1 LRYAVLLCSLVGAL
15 AFSNAALAVDNQ
27 GTVGDCSNAT
37 TYTIEQC
44 LMGGTISDA
53 STSPW
58 WCLWCPKDEPKD
70 QDCSL
75 VKVIDYTTCISKCTC
90 QYNNAVKKCDGQT
103 RKDAQQVDYKAC
115 QQQCQIDW
123 VSTNT

>member
-1 LRYAVLLCSLVGAL
+1 MLCAFAMAILV
-15 AFSNAALAVDNQ
+15 FSNAARAAENQ

-37 TYTIEQC
+37 TATIEQC
-44 LMGGTISDA
+44 LMGDAIS
-53 STSPW
+53 TNPW
-58 WCLWCPKDEPKD
+58 WCFWCPSDQPKD

-103 RKDAQQVDYKAC
+103 CRDAQQLDYKAC